1 MPAFRFSFL
10 MASAVCMAG
19 LALCPAARAEK
30 NDRSRPMTLES
41 DKPCT
46 VDLVRQTSVCS
57 GNVVLSQGTLMI
69 RAERLELRETPDG
82 YRQAVALGAEGR
94 QASYRQKRDGADETV
109 EGTADRIEYD
119 SRLGT
124 LRFIA
129 QAQVR
134 RLRASVPADEIHGA
148 LIVWD
153 SVAEL
158 FSVEGGAANAGNPG
172 GRVRAVLSPREPDPV
187 PAGAASAPPLKSSP
201 GLGERR

>member
-1 MPAFRFSFL
+1 MPTLRYRSLVVGAL
-10 MASAVCMAG
+10 CLAG
-19 LALCPAARAEK
+19 LASSPAVRAEK
-30 NDRSRPMTLES
+30 NDRARPMTLES

-109 EGTADRIEYD
+109 EGTAERIEYD

-134 RLRASVPADEIHGA
+134 RMRGAVPADEIHGA

-158 FSVEGGAANAGNPG
+158 FSVEGGAANAANPG
-172 GRVRAVLSPREPDPV
+172 GRVRAVLSPREPEPV
-187 PAGAASAPPLKSSP
+187 PAAASTPPLKSTP
-201 GLGERR
+201 ALGERR